1 MSERRAKTAIIVAA
15 ALASPSCA
23 GAAPNPCI
31 DLAVL
36 IRAGLADGDGKGAPF
51 SQFLAMAAR
60 SNGHLQVDNSGGA
73 DVEAVFR
80 RALAPPGLVRAVQ
93 EQAAKSD
100 GIEPRVFWFGGS
112 GLGMVL
118 SAGAFPACPPYVV
131 FFKATQG
138 RLETVPAPDVSIHGN
153 ACTTMA
159 PWATTIG
166 DVPVFVEQD
175 DRVGASREHLTL
187 VPWENGAWGE
197 ACGLT
202 LTYTMLFRGTG
213 NFCRSDVNCKD
224 MAAVAQGISLRFKTD
239 MEKGLNALADGAAAD
254 VQDELVKLA
263 SLNSDLGELPTFSKD
278 PNAWPSDPKG
288 PPAPVEAPELVR
300 EATGLALTDHGYT
313 GEVPPH
319 LDPKNEIQMELA
331 PGTRYLHRYLYPV
344 KLSGALTADG
354 MALGVIGLSRS
365 INSPIGGLLISIW
378 ARSGAGLTPIAGF
391 QNVAVRS
398 RVAQVSV
405 DSAL

>member
-1 MSERRAKTAIIVAA
+1 M
-15 ALASPSCA
+15 
-23 GAAPNPCI
+23 
-31 DLAVL
+31 
-36 IRAGLADGDGKGAPF
+36 
-51 SQFLAMAAR
+51 
-60 SNGHLQVDNSGGA
+60 
-73 DVEAVFR
+73 
-80 RALAPPGLVRAVQ
+80 
-93 EQAAKSD
+93 
-100 GIEPRVFWFGGS
+100 
-112 GLGMVL
+112 
-118 SAGAFPACPPYVV
+118 
-131 FFKATQG
+131 
-138 RLETVPAPDVSIHGN
+138 
-153 ACTTMA
+153 
-159 PWATTIG
+159 
-166 DVPVFVEQD
+166 
-175 DRVGASREHLTL
+175 
-187 VPWENGAWGE
+187 
-197 ACGLT
+197 
-202 LTYTMLFRGTG
+202 
-213 NFCRSDVNCKD
+213 
-224 MAAVAQGISLRFKTD
+224 AQGISLRFKTD